1 MKIAFYSAKSYE
13 IDMLNEVLKNNND
26 AYLFIEEYLNLETI
40 KKAVGCDAVSVFS
53 NDNLSAPVLEKL
65 AEMNIKMVNL
75 RSAGYDHVD
84 IEAAK
89 RLNIKVANIPQYS
102 PYSIAEHSVM
112 LMMALNRKLLK
123 AQQLIAKNNY
133 ALDAL
138 IGFDMNGK
146 TVGIIGTGHIGAI
159 VAKILDGFGCK
170 ILAFDPEPTD
180 ALCKQFN
187 LQYVEMDQLYAQS
200 DIISLYCPL
209 NEQTKYLIN
218 KESIQKMKK
227 GVMLINT
234 SRGGIVDTKAAI
246 DAVENGQIAY
256 LGLDV
261 YENEKGL
268 FFYDHSDKPLE
279 DVMLKKLLSLDNVIV
294 TGHQAFLTQTA
305 LRNIADTSVLNLKQ
319 MSEGQECPNLL
330 T

>member
-1 MKIAFYSAKSYE
+1 MIKIAFFTAKPYE
-13 IDMLNEVLKNNND
+13 VDKLNEVLQDDKMEFI
-26 AYLFIEEYLNLETI
+26 FIEEFLTLETI
-40 KKAVGCDAVSVFS
+40 DKAQGCDAVSVFS

-65 AEMNIKMVNL
+65 SEMNIKMVNL

-123 AQQLIAKNNY
+123 AQELIAKNNY
-133 ALDAL
+133 ALDEL

-146 TVGIIGTGHIGAI
+146 TVGIVGTGHIGAI
-159 VAKILDGFGCK
+159 VAKILHGFNCK
-170 ILAFDPEPTD
+170 IIAFDPEPNLAYTD
-180 ALCKQFN
+180 LIN
-187 LQYVEMDQLYAQS
+187 LQYAEMDELYEKS
-200 DIISLYCPL
+200 DIISLHCPL

-218 KESIQKMKK
+218 KKSIQKMKK

-234 SRGGIVDTKAAI
+234 SRGGIIDTQAVI
-246 DAVENGQIAY
+246 ESVENGQIAY

-261 YENEKGL
+261 YEHEKGL
-268 FFYDHSDKPLE
+268 FFL
-279 DVMLKKLLSLDNVIV
+279 
-294 TGHQAFLTQTA
+294 
-305 LRNIADTSVLNLKQ
+305 
-319 MSEGQECPNLL
+319 
-330 T
+330 